1 MVRAVHESWTS
12 GLNSIDW
19 GSKQTTR
26 LASRNPRL
34 VGGVADTW
42 AVPETGSRRLSWKS
56 IRQWAARVPLWL
68 HGSVAESGQGPW
80 STPWGSGLSGAG
92 VPCLAPL
99 DQSGATTEGSCWLR
113 RC

>member
-34 VGGVADTW
+34 GGGRYVGSARDRLPKAKLEKHQTV
-42 AVPETGSRRLSWKS
+42 GSPGSSL
-56 IRQWAARVPLWL
+56 AARVCGRVRTGTLVHTMGQWPLW
-68 HGSVAESGQGPW
+68 GRCA
-80 STPWGSGLSGAG
+80 LSGSTRPEWSYNRG
-92 VPCLAPL
+92 QLLA
-99 DQSGATTEGSCWLR
+99 
-113 RC
+113 